1 MELDYLK
8 EFIAAAELCNFFETS
23 EKMFISQSSLSR
35 HMKSLEDS
43 LGISLFERTPR
54 SMKLNRYGEIFLT
67 YAKQMVQLDEECRR
81 VLELEQEAT
90 EDTIKVSTINSS
102 GNYHI
107 TNAFAR
113 FKSEYP
119 DYQMNIHEADS
130 TFSLEMLRKGE
141 CDFAFVIEAGNECV
155 GFERIP
161 FTTDELVAV
170 LPSVHPL
177 VGMEHIN
184 IKLLKS
190 QPLLLF
196 GKNSF
201 IYKIC
206 MVACEKEHMEPKVVF
221 TSYRSETLIDMVK
234 KKMGIALMLKK
245 EAEGYMTPELN
256 MIPIEPEVKVNVSL
270 IYRKESDVRK
280 IDQCFVN
287 CIKSMI

>member
-35 HMKSLEDS
+35 HIKSLEDS

-67 YAKQMVQLDEECRR
+67 YAKQIVSMDEECRR
-81 VLELEQEAT
+81 VLEMERLAT

-107 TNAFAR
+107 ANAFAK

-141 CDFAFVIEAGNECV
+141 CDFAFVIESGNECV

-170 LPSVHPL
+170 LPSAHPL
-177 VGMEHIN
+177 NGMEGISVR
-184 IKLLKS
+184 LLKS

-201 IYKIC
+201 IYKLCIVTC
-206 MVACEKEHMEPKVVF
+206 DREQVEPKIVF

-234 KKMGIALMLKK
+234 KKMGIAMMLKK

-256 MIPIEPEVKVNVSL
+256 MIPIEPQVKVNVSL
-270 IYRKESDVRK
+270 IYRKDSDMRK

-287 CIKSMI
+287 CVKSMM